1 MVLLRPASPGTGVI
15 AGGSARAVLEC
26 AGVQDVLAKSL
37 GSANAI
43 NVVHATVDAL
53 QQLEEPEAVAKRR
66 GLPVEDV
73 APAALLRA
81 RKEEVA
87 G

>member
-1 MVLLRPASPGTGVI
+1 MWCS
-15 AGGSARAVLEC
+15 RAVLEC